1 MSLIIGGRPTFCARY
16 EQGQF
21 INLWTENFPGGYTG
35 VHAYVLTKSSD
46 GNEGVLAEIQVHLRE
61 VYDGTPHC
69 AKEYS
74 HHAYEYYREAY
85 GAAPISAPSSK
96 FEGLHEMKLAR
107 VVPPTTGLA

>member
-1 MSLIIGGRPTFCARY
+1 MVFFTHRILGHAQLF
-16 EQGQF
+16 F
-21 INLWTENFPGGYTG
+21 IHNFR
-35 VHAYVLTKSSD
+35 AYL

-85 GAAPISAPSSK
+85 GAAPASAPSSK

-107 VVPPTTGLA
+107 VVPPTTGLDASTLVFYAHLNKVVR